1 MNIVKIAITKV
12 RNAEDTQTS
21 FVYPDAYNKTKI
33 SPFIYED
40 QGNET
45 EHCLALVAEDFQVS
59 TGMEF
64 VSVEEA
70 EALID
75 SWIDSNKDLTEATP
89 EDIADI
95 KEKKKSWLAS

>member
-1 MNIVKIAITKV
+1 MNVVKIRITKT
-12 RNAEDTQTS
+12 RNADDTQTS
-21 FVYPDAYNKTKI
+21 FEYPEAYDKAII

-45 EHCLALVAEDFQVS
+45 EHCLALVAEDFKVS

-64 VSVEEA
+64 VSVSEA

-75 SWIDSNKDLTEATP
+75 SWVDSNKDLTEATP

-95 KEKKKSWLAS
+95 KEKKKSWLVS